1 MKKLTTQELVK
12 MTENS
17 LGKLV
22 GTFVVEGI
30 TAKSRFTELW
40 KTQSPEF
47 VTSTIENIEKGKL
60 TGELYP
66 YEELGNDEEMRF
78 AFKVLIDESLA
89 FREDVE
95 LEGQEIIR
103 VKDGDK
109 HIYIMKE

>member
-12 MTENS
+12 MTESS
-17 LGKLV
+17 LGKLI

-40 KTQSPEF
+40 KKQTPELIA
-47 VTSTIENIEKGKL
+47 STIENIEKGQL
-60 TGELYP
+60 TGELYTFD
-66 YEELGNDEEMRF
+66 ELCNDEEMRF

-103 VKDGDK
+103 IKNGVK